1 VDALQKEER
10 MKAKCRLIHENEFIF
25 ARKTFFK
32 NFRYIIVA
40 TVDRVTDDEVD
51 PQKLLNEKIDRN
63 HQELTTF
70 IKTQSFVDQKL
81 LDLVQINT
89 ELEAKINEIMT
100 KITE

>member
-1 VDALQKEER
+1 MQKEER

-25 ARKTFFK
+25 ARKTFFS

-40 TVDRVTDDEVD
+40 TVDRVTDNEVD
-51 PQKLLNEKIDRN
+51 GQKLMNEKIDQN

-70 IKTQSFVDQKL
+70 IKTRSFVDQKL

-89 ELEAKINEIMT
+89 ELEAKIDEIMI
-100 KITE
+100 KITK